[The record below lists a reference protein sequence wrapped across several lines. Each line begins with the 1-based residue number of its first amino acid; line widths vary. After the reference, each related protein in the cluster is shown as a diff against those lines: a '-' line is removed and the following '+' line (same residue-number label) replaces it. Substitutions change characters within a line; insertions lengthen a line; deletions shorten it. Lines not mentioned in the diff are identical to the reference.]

1 MSKTVTGNEN
11 NVYDRSSILRYYHR
25 DSGIELVTQDDN
37 FTDENKVL
45 LIVLDC

>member
-1 MSKTVTGNEN
+1 MSKTMTGNEN
-11 NVYDRSSILRYYHR
+11 NVYDRSSILRYYR